1 MWLPQAVANNAEVR
15 DVKHRIRQKKYFQF
29 NVRNKG
35 GRKTISAMKKN
46 ALRKNVVMLFAMLLA
61 VGLGSCSKDK
71 DEGNGGANTSPLNNG
86 VLSGKIE
93 GFTGQ
98 QYDEFRLYYS
108 SISSPSWMD
117 IQIPIS
123 SDGTFSFTLPTPAA
137 GDLQK
142 FDYDV
147 EKDNSVSFDG
157 TYSSDAKYYSFR
169 QLYCYKEDVYTKG
182 AVLCGVKPY
191 TKLSFVYVDKD
202 VSIKGTQQDGSI
214 TTTIDLNFKAG
225 WNIEVGVLKS
235 DEHSYTTGS
244 LPDGLSWI
252 DS

>member
-1 MWLPQAVANNAEVR
+1 M
-15 DVKHRIRQKKYFQF
+15 
-29 NVRNKG
+29 
-35 GRKTISAMKKN
+35 KTVN
-46 ALRKNVVMLFAMLLA
+46 LRNVVLLLAATLA
-61 VGLGSCSKDK
+61 VGFSSCSN
-71 DEGNGGANTSPLNNG
+71 DEDNGNGGNSSLLNNG

-93 GFTGQ
+93 SFTGQ
-98 QYDEFRLYYS
+98 FDELRLYNDAS
-108 SISSPSWMD
+108 AKRPWMD
-117 IQIPIS
+117 TEIPVS

-137 GDLQK
+137 GDLQT
-142 FDYDV
+142 FNYNV
-147 EKDNSVSFDG
+147 E
-157 TYSSDAKYYSFR
+157 TYSSDAKYYSFL
-169 QLYCYKEDVYTKG
+169 QLNCYKEGVYTRG